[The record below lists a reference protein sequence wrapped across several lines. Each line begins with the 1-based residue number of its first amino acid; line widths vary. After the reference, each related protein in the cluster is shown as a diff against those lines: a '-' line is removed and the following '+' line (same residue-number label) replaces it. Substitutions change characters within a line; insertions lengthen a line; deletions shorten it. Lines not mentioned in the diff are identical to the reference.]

1 MAKVVQMV
9 AEPIRPEAYAKI
21 LADPRCGAHCNF
33 EGRVRDHQD
42 GKTVVRLDYE
52 AYPPMATVE
61 LQRIAD
67 EACQRFE
74 ITHLV
79 AVHRYG
85 HIPIGELAVYIGV
98 AAGHRAPAFDACRYV
113 IEEVKKR
120 LPVWKH
126 ETYTGAEPA

>member
-1 MAKVVQMV
+1 MAILAQIV
-9 AEPIRPEAYAKI
+9 AEKIEPAAYEKI

-42 GKTVVRLDYE
+42 GKEVVRLDYE
-52 AYPPMATVE
+52 AYPPMAQIE

-67 EACQRFE
+67 EACQKFE
-74 ITHLV
+74 VIHVV
-79 AVHRYG
+79 AVHRFG

-98 AAGHRAPAFDACRYV
+98 SGGHRAPAFDACRYV

-120 LPVWKH
+120 LPIWKH
-126 ETYTGAEPA
+126 ETYAAGEKP